1 MTLSSWEWWRCL
13 ILELSSLDENKALSP
28 GVPYSDTFSS
38 NNKAEQKDDPAP
50 YLVYFKS
57 PINPCVGVLIHQQW
71 VLAASHCYLSN
82 LILVLGNFKIGM
94 RDRTEQIFSPME
106 VIRYWNESDKYQEH
120 DIMLLK
126 LPKPVTLSH
135 KVQPIALP
143 TRNFPTGTKCTVS
156 GLDWSMDNIGKHP
169 DLQQNIEASLI
180 SEKECKQT
188 KRGRIIKHGICVKFL
203 KTLTRLFV
211 ELAVATVICQ
221 NTTQGI
227 EVGHFLGENIGVY
240 TNIYYYVPWI
250 QNIMSTR

>member
-1 MTLSSWEWWRCL
+1 IKPTLL
-13 ILELSSLDENKALSP
+13 LSFLSP
-28 GVPYSDTFSS
+28 SAASAGFLG
-38 NNKAEQKDDPAP
+38 NKAEQKDDPAP

-188 KRGRIIKHGICVKFL
+188 KRGRIIKHGICVKEGRREREGG
-203 KTLTRLFV
+203 KE

-250 QNIMSTR
+250 QNIMSTRKKIKEMESLN